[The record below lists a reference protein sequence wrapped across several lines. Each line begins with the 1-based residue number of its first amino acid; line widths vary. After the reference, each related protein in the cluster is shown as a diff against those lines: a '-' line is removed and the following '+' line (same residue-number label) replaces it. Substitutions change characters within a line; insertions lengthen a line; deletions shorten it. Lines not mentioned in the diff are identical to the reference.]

1 MLWIYRLPGK
11 SLVFAGANKDVF
23 TETTEMNL
31 IDGLYLITTN
41 EALLNKSAME
51 QLGLCIGDTVT
62 VTVPNSIQKDYII
75 VGVCEDL
82 GTLLQADVY
91 EKIYVI

>member
-23 TETTEMNL
+23 AETTEMNL

-62 VTVPNSIQKDYII
+62 VPNSIKKYYII